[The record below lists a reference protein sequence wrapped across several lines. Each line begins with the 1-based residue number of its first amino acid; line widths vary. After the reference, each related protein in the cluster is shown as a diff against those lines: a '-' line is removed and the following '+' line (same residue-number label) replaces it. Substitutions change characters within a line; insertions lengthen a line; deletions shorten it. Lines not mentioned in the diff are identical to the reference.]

1 MLTVRRLAMRAPKGQ
16 EDEQEVSDMVT
27 IRDAFQGFSVD
38 DIEAARRFY
47 GEAVGLDVADE
58 MGGLRLTLPS
68 GQTIFVYP
76 KDDHEPASFTIL
88 NFVVDDID
96 RAVDELNTAGVITKI
111 YDAPHDFGTDER
123 GIARGSQTGQGPD
136 IAWFRDPAG
145 NVIAVLQA

>member
-1 MLTVRRLAMRAPKGQ
+1 
-16 EDEQEVSDMVT
+16 MVT

-38 DIEAARRFY
+38 DVEAARRFY
-47 GEAVGLDVADE
+47 GEAVGLEVADE
-58 MGGLRLTLPS
+58 MGGLRLTLPA

-96 RAVDELNTAGVITKI
+96 RAVDELNAAGVVTKI
-111 YDAPHDFGTDER
+111 YEAPHDFGTDDR

-136 IAWFRDPAG
+136 IAWFHDPAG
-145 NVIAVLQA
+145 NVLSVIRA